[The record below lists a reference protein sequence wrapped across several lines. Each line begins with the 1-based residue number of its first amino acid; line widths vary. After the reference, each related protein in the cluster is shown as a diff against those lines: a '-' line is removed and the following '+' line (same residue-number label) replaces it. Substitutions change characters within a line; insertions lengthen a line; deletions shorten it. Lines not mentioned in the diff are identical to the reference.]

1 MVKHTSGPLGSANQE
16 IRAAIDAF
24 VEGRRASRRLPSL
37 LKRTDAMLAELETLN
52 LLHVRRAPKSWQSE
66 LSALVI
72 DLPFEYEPRI
82 AQHPSPTAAIDV
94 VFEIQRGLFRL
105 MTRAEFEDELLEQP
119 VDDGVRSMEAASNL
133 TELAGRLSA
142 WTSQRR

>member
-52 LLHVRRAPKSWQSE
+52 LLQVRRAPISWHSE

-72 DLPFEYEPRI
+72 DLPFEYQPRI

-94 VFEIQRGLFRL
+94 VFEIQHGLFRL
-105 MTRAEFEDELLEQP
+105 MTGAEFEDELLE
-119 VDDGVRSMEAASNL
+119 VASDDGVRSTEAASNL

>member
-1 MVKHTSGPLGSANQE
+1 VVKHASGPLGSANQE

-52 LLHVRRAPKSWQSE
+52 LLHVRRAPISWHSE
-66 LSALVI
+66 LTALVM
-72 DLPFEYEPRI
+72 DLPFEYQPRI

-105 MTRAEFEDELLEQP
+105 MTRAEFEDELLE
-119 VDDGVRSMEAASNL
+119 
-133 TELAGRLSA
+133 T
-142 WTSQRR
+142 TS

>member
-52 LLHVRRAPKSWQSE
+52 LLHVRRAPISWHSE

-72 DLPFEYEPRI
+72 DLPFEYEPHI
-82 AQHPSPTAAIDV
+82 ARHPSPTAAIDV
-94 VFEIQRGLFRL
+94 VFEIQSGLFRL
-105 MTRAEFEDELLEQP
+105 MTRAEFEDELLE
-119 VDDGVRSMEAASNL
+119 AAN
-133 TELAGRLSA
+133 
-142 WTSQRR
+142 